1 MHVGIIP
8 WRETICSEKNTTLIH
23 FEYNHFVKGN
33 NIKKRKKPIRPKT
46 DHSMHAASDCF
57 TVTSMVVEGGYIFV
71 EGTCDLAK
79 DRLLLSSE
87 PESGCVC
94 SLHMGDEVGGV

>member
-1 MHVGIIP
+1 MQ
-8 WRETICSEKNTTLIH
+8 
-23 FEYNHFVKGN
+23 
-33 NIKKRKKPIRPKT
+33 
-46 DHSMHAASDCF
+46 AASGCLMA
-57 TVTSMVVEGGYIFV
+57 TSMLTGGGYTLV

>member
-1 MHVGIIP
+1 M
-8 WRETICSEKNTTLIH
+8 
-23 FEYNHFVKGN
+23 
-33 NIKKRKKPIRPKT
+33 
-46 DHSMHAASDCF
+46 A
-57 TVTSMVVEGGYIFV
+57 TSMLTEGGHMLV

>member
-1 MHVGIIP
+1 
-8 WRETICSEKNTTLIH
+8 
-23 FEYNHFVKGN
+23 
-33 NIKKRKKPIRPKT
+33 
-46 DHSMHAASDCF
+46 MHAASGCLMA
-57 TVTSMVVEGGYIFV
+57 TSMLADLSMHAYTLV